1 MTINPTLPPSI
12 AEFRAVFPE
21 FAWASDEQVQFY
33 IDTAMQWID
42 VWWFP
47 IDAKLATM
55 YAAAHLLSLHDK
67 TSDGVLSSGS
77 GGSGGGGGTTPV
89 DPEIGKIFVKSVRF
103 RDRMVSYERVGMGDQ
118 QQAGGGGSEV
128 AASDEFWESTGY
140 GQIMLS
146 FRRRNVPH
154 IAVI

>member
-1 MTINPTLPPSI
+1 MTINPTLPPSV

-21 FAWASDEQVQFY
+21 FVWATDAQVQFY
-33 IDTAMQWID
+33 IDTALTWVD
-42 VWWFP
+42 TYWFP
-47 IDAKLATM
+47 VDAKLAVM
-55 YAAAHLLSLHDK
+55 YAAAHLLSWHDK
-67 TSDGVLSSGS
+67 TSGGVLSSGE
-77 GGSGGGGGTTPV
+77 GGSGGGGTPPV

-103 RDRMVSYERVGMGDQ
+103 RDRMVSYERVGMSDQ
-118 QQAGGGGSEV
+118 QQAGGGSEV